1 MKKEAD
7 KLLKQLEE
15 KNGELSSSKENL
27 LVTLNSI
34 GDAVISTDVRGC
46 INYMNLVAETLT
58 GWRLDEALNK
68 PLTEVFHIVNAHTKE
83 PAFNTVKQVLENGQ
97 IVGLANHTQL
107 IARNGA
113 QYHIADSAA
122 PIKNSSGD
130 VIGVVLIF
138 RDVSSEYAVRIALE
152 ESENRYRNLFENAE
166 ISIWNEDFSK
176 VYQALDQLRLEGV
189 TDLRLYLNNNPQV
202 AWDMAA
208 MVRVLHVNQATLKL
222 FGASSN
228 DEFITQIDKTFGDGA
243 IDVFIGG
250 LCAYWE
256 NKGVFRAEANFHRL
270 DGRDISAI
278 ISYQI
283 PETAEAYKSIAVSIH
298 DITERKQME
307 QALQESEE
315 KYRALY
321 DNAPLAYQS
330 LDEQGNFIDI
340 NPAWLTTLGYDMDEV
355 IGKNFVDFLHPGWKA
370 HFVENFSKFKRAGCV
385 HGVYFKIRHKKGHY
399 LDIEFEGCVG
409 CTPEGKFKQTYCV
422 FQDVTKRK
430 QTEDAL
436 RESEAH
442 MRTLVETLPDLVWL
456 KNTEGVYLNCNQKI
470 ERLFGAKQ
478 HGIVGK
484 TDYDFVDK
492 ELADFFREKDRA
504 VMAAG
509 SSRVNEEEVSYADDG
524 HSELLET
531 IKTPMFDVD
540 GKLIGVLGV
549 GRDITER
556 KQTELALRRSQKMDA
571 VGQLTGGIAHDFNN
585 ILNII
590 LGNVD
595 LLERHIPDDETTQK
609 RVNNINKSAQRAA
622 DLTRQLLSFSRR
634 QAEQIEKTDIS
645 FIIHEMDSLIVRSV
659 TPQVEVEHLNA
670 SDLWQTEID
679 PGDFEDS
686 LLNLV
691 LNARDAMHGQG
702 RLVIQTR
709 NCTLDADYCAQNATA
724 RPGDYVE
731 LSISDSGI
739 GIAAEQLEHIFE
751 PFFTTKEQGKGTG
764 LGLSMV
770 YGFIQRSNGYIKVDS
785 EQGAGTTFRLYMPR
799 SRQVSPA
806 PANHV
811 QQTESSSGGSET
823 ILVVD
828 DEEALRE
835 LVEESL
841 QELGYRV
848 LTAGSGKQALKIL
861 SENSGVDLLISDI
874 IMPGGLNGYELAE
887 QATVINPQ
895 LKVIMASG
903 YSESALAGNSKKNF
917 SAIFLNKPYS
927 LAELAHQVKTVLES
941 PV

>member
-1 MKKEAD
+1 MNKKTD
-7 KLLKQLEE
+7 KQLRQLED
-15 KNGELSSSKENL
+15 KYGELSSSRENL

-34 GDAVISTDVRGC
+34 GDAVIATD
-46 INYMNLVAETLT
+46 INGYVNYLNLVAEKLT
-58 GWRLDEALNK
+58 GWTLEDALNR
-68 PLTEVFHIVNAHTKE
+68 PLADVFHIVNAQTKE
-83 PAFNTVKQVLENGQ
+83 PAFNPVKQVLKNAQ
-97 IVGLANHTQL
+97 VVGLANHTQL
-107 IARNGA
+107 IARDGTE
-113 QYHIADSAA
+113 YHIADSAA
-122 PIKNSSGD
+122 PIKDSNGH
-130 VIGVVLIF
+130 VIGVVLVF
-138 RDVSSEYAVRIALE
+138 RDVSDEYAVRMALE

-189 TDLRLYLNNNPQV
+189 TDLRLYLKNNPQA

-208 MVRVLHVNQATLKL
+208 MLRVLHVNQATLKL
-222 FGASSN
+222 FGASSD
-228 DEFITQIDKTFGDGA
+228 DEFIPQIDKTFGDGA

-256 NKGVFRAEANFHRL
+256 NKRVFRAEANFHRL
-270 DGRDISAI
+270 DGRDINAI

-283 PETAEAYKSIAVSIH
+283 PETAEAYKNIAVSIL

-307 QALQESEE
+307 QALQDSEE

-321 DNAPLAYQS
+321 ENAPLAYQS
-330 LDEQGNFIDI
+330 LDEQGNFIEI

-355 IGKNFVDFLHPGWKA
+355 IGKNFADFLHPDWKA
-370 HFVENFSKFKRAGCV
+370 HFVEIFPKFKRAGCV
-385 HGVYFKIRHKKGHY
+385 HGVYCKIRHKNGHY

-409 CTPEGKFKQTYCV
+409 YNPEGNFKQTYCV

-430 QTEDAL
+430 QAEEAL
-436 RESEAH
+436 RESEVH
-442 MRTLVETLPDLVWL
+442 MRTLVETLPDLIWL
-456 KNTEGVYLNCNQKI
+456 KNPEGVYLNCNPKF

-478 HGIVGK
+478 HEIVGK

-504 VMAAG
+504 VMAEG
-509 SSRVNEEEVSYADDG
+509 SSRANEEEVSYADDG
-524 HSELLET
+524 HSEYLET
-531 IKTPMFDVD
+531 IKTPMFDGD

-556 KQTELALRRSQKMDA
+556 KQTEQALRRSQKMDA

-585 ILNII
+585 IINII
-590 LGNVD
+590 LGNLE
-595 LLERHIPDDETTQK
+595 LLTRQIPDDEAAQS
-609 RVNNINKSAQRAA
+609 RVINIHKSAQRAA

-645 FIIHEMDSLIVRSV
+645 FIIHEMDSLIRRSV

-670 SDLWQTEID
+670 TDLWQTEID

-702 RLVIQTR
+702 SLVIETR
-709 NCTLDADYCAQNATA
+709 NRTLDADYCARNSAA

-731 LSISDSGI
+731 LSISDSGK

-751 PFFTTKEQGKGTG
+751 PFYTTKEQGKGTG

-770 YGFIQRSNGYIKVDS
+770 YGFIQRSNGHIKVDS
-785 EQGAGTTFRLYMPR
+785 EENAGTTFRLYMPR
-799 SRQVSPA
+799 SKQVSSVSTS
-806 PANHV
+806 HM
-811 QQTESSSGGSET
+811 QQSETPSGGNET

-861 SENSGVDLLISDI
+861 SQNSEIDLLMSDV

-887 QATVINPQ
+887 QATISHPQ
-895 LKVIMASG
+895 IKVVLASG
-903 YSESALAGNSKKNF
+903 YSESALANSNRKNF
-917 SAIFLNKPYS
+917 SAILLNKPYS
-927 LAELAHQVKTVLES
+927 LKELAQQVKTVLETG
-941 PV
+941 

>member
-1 MKKEAD
+1 MNKETD
-7 KLLKQLEE
+7 KQLKQLED
-15 KNGELSSSKENL
+15 KYGELSSSRENL

-34 GDAVISTDVRGC
+34 GDAVISTDISGY
-46 INYMNLVAETLT
+46 INYMNLVAEKLT
-58 GWRLDEALNK
+58 GWTIEDALNK
-68 PLTEVFHIVNAHTKE
+68 PLTDVFNIVNAQTQE
-83 PAFNTVKQVLENGQ
+83 PAFNPVKQVLENGQ
-97 IVGLANHTQL
+97 VVGLANHTQL
-107 IARNGA
+107 IAKDGTE
-113 QYHIADSAA
+113 YHIADSAA
-122 PIKNSSGD
+122 PIKDINGH
-130 VIGVVLIF
+130 VIGVVLVF
-138 RDVSSEYAVRIALE
+138 RDVTSEYAVRIALE
-152 ESENRYRNLFENAE
+152 ESENRYKNLFENAE

-189 TDLRLYLNNNPQV
+189 TDLRLYLSDNPQ
-202 AWDMAA
+202 AARDMIA
-208 MVRVLHVNQATLKL
+208 MARVLHVNQATLKL
-222 FGASSN
+222 FGAGSH
-228 DEFITQIDKTFGDGA
+228 DEFINQIDKTFGDGA

-256 NKGVFRAEANFHRL
+256 NKRAFRAEANFHTL
-270 DGRDISAI
+270 DGRDINTI

-283 PETAEAYKSIAVSIH
+283 PEAAEGYKSIAVSIL

-340 NPAWLTTLGYDMDEV
+340 NPAWLNTLGYDVDEV
-355 IGKNFVDFLHPGWKA
+355 IGKNFGDFLHPDWQV
-370 HFVENFSKFKRAGCV
+370 HFAENFPRFKRAGCV
-385 HGVYFKIRHKKGHY
+385 HGVHFKIRHKNGHY
-399 LDIEFEGCVG
+399 LDIEFEGCIG
-409 CTPEGKFKQTYCV
+409 YTAEGKFKQTYCV
-422 FQDVTKRK
+422 FQDITRRR
-430 QTEDAL
+430 QAEDAL
-436 RESEAH
+436 RESEVH
-442 MRTLVETLPDLVWL
+442 MRTLVETLPDLIWL
-456 KNTEGVYLNCNQKI
+456 KNPEGVYLNCNPKF
-470 ERLFGAKQ
+470 ERFFGAKQ
-478 HGIVGK
+478 AEIVGK

-504 VMAAG
+504 VMTAG
-509 SSRVNEEEVSYADDG
+509 ISIANEEQVSYADDG
-524 HSELLET
+524 HSEHLET
-531 IKTPMFDVD
+531 IKTPMFDAD

-585 ILNII
+585 IINVII
-590 LGNVD
+590 GNLD
-595 LLERHIPDDETTQK
+595 LLGRQIPDDETSQK
-609 RVNNINKSAQRAA
+609 RINNIHKSAQRAA

-634 QAEQIEKTDIS
+634 QAEQLEKTDIS
-645 FIIHEMDSLIVRSV
+645 FIIHEMDSLITRSL
-659 TPQVEVEHLNA
+659 TPQVEVQHLNA
-670 SDLWQTEID
+670 TDLWQTEID

-702 RLVIQTR
+702 RLLIETR
-709 NCTLDADYCAQNATA
+709 NRTLDADYCAQNPTA

-731 LSISDSGI
+731 LSISDTGT

-770 YGFIQRSNGYIKVDS
+770 YGFIKRCNGHIKVDS

-799 SRQVSPA
+799 SKQVSSVPTS
-806 PANHV
+806 HT
-811 QQTESSSGGSET
+811 QQTEAPSGGSET

-835 LVEESL
+835 LLEESL
-841 QELGYRV
+841 QELGYRI
-848 LTAGSGKQALKIL
+848 LTADNGLQALKIL
-861 SENSGVDLLISDI
+861 SEPPGVDLLMSDV

-887 QATVINPQ
+887 QATINHPQ
-895 LKVIMASG
+895 LKVILASG
-903 YSESALAGNSKKNF
+903 YAESALAGSSKKHF
-917 SAIFLNKPYS
+917 SGSFLNKPYS
-927 LAELAHQVKTVLES
+927 LVELAQQVKTVLAAE
-941 PV
+941 